1 MKKMMIVFVVA
12 VLAVSSAFAGGLSL
26 GIMQNYMDTSIV
38 VDFDMGRFG
47 IEGSVGLP
55 LVPGAVEIVDY
66 YTGDKVDSEGNP
78 VDPPNPAEVL
88 LIPGAMANV
97 YWKAIDTKAFGLRL
111 GIQADAVGIS
121 DEKGLSVVGL
131 WGASVGL
138 EFKFG
143 GNLSMNLTGT
153 VPAAMVASALGAED
167 AGFTAFYYTTKE
179 ESDWDVLLI
188 LPAIVNE
195 FVRLSFKWSI

>member
-1 MKKMMIVFVVA
+1 MKRMMIVFFVA

-26 GIMQNYMDTSIV
+26 GIMQNYMNTGIV
-38 VDFDMGRFG
+38 ADLDLGRFG

-55 LVPGAVEIVDY
+55 LVPGAVEVVDY

-78 VDPPNPAEVL
+78 VDPPNLAEVF

-179 ESDWDVLLI
+179 ETDWDVLLI